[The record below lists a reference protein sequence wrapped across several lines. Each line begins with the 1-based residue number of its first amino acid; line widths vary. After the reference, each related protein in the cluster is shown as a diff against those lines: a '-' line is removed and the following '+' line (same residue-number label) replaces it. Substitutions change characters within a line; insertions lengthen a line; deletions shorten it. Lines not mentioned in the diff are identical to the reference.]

1 MNTKNNIVVIGDI
14 FLDEYIFGNI
24 NRISPEAPVQILN
37 EKNIEYRLG
46 GAANLAAN
54 IKNLGSKVLLISTCG
69 SDNEAKEIKK
79 LLKKRNIKNKLFI
92 NKIRKEGGYQNSE
105 LSRYKKYSTIKKT
118 RFVSLYPNK
127 HQNIF

>member
-92 NKIRKEGGYQNSE
+92 NK
-105 LSRYKKYSTIKKT
+105 KYSTIKKT